1 MEYESCD
8 WGMLGKVR
16 IFRPESGGIE
26 AEGRVPQDLE
36 LFGDHFPGFPVLPG
50 VISLE
55 LMKKAAQ
62 AWLEREVP
70 AASGNL
76 REVKSMKFGTFLR
89 PGDSW
94 RLSLTPKKGE
104 AQTVFQGRLMQ
115 EEKAAVSAVFIF
127 ENGAR

>member
-1 MEYESCD
+1 MESESCD

-16 IFRPESGGIE
+16 IVRPAAGGIE
-26 AEGRVPQDLE
+26 AEGRVPRDLE

-50 VISLE
+50 VLSLE

-62 AWLEREVP
+62 AWLEYGAP
-70 AASGNL
+70 AATGRL
-76 REVKSMKFGTFLR
+76 REVRSIKFGAFLR

-94 RLSLTPKKGE
+94 RLSLTPRPGE

-115 EEKAAVSAVFIF
+115 EEKTAVSAVLVF
-127 ENGAR
+127 ENSAR